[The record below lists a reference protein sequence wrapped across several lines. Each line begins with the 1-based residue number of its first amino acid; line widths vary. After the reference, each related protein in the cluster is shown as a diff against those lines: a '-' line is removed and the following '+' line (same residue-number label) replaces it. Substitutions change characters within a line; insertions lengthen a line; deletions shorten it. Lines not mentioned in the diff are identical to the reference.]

1 MDVHAPVHKTQH
13 MFRAANVFEL
23 YLKWLATHQHS
34 VVATLAL
41 PRNWN
46 GPEWTCKSCL
56 GPLLLSRRA
65 WALSRCA
72 NLHPASQNASQK
84 FSGRE
89 CSEDRNST
97 EMLIF
102 HHISKFAF
110 RFCSQVLQALEEQKH
125 GWRLASTSLAAW
137 ALLIKGT
144 SWRDWTAMFV
154 RISGKTSHAQPM
166 LQDHFDIRRAWQLG
180 RLLSTVVGNTSMLQR
195 QGRDCDIRGKKVTRR
210 GRRVKRKCERKY
222 VW

>member
-1 MDVHAPVHKTQH
+1 MDLQS
-13 MFRAANVFEL
+13 R
-23 YLKWLATHQHS
+23 
-34 VVATLAL
+34 
-41 PRNWN
+41 
-46 GPEWTCKSCL
+46 L

-84 FSGRE
+84 SSGE
-89 CSEDRNST
+89 NVQKTEIQQKCSY
-97 EMLIF
+97 F
-102 HHISKFAF
+102 QVCF
-110 RFCSQVLQALEEQKH
+110 QVLLS
-125 GWRLASTSLAAW
+125 GIASTWRTKARLEARLYVIGSLGLAHQGNILTRLDCHVRQSQWEDFPCSAHAA
-137 ALLIKGT
+137 
-144 SWRDWTAMFV
+144 
-154 RISGKTSHAQPM
+154 M